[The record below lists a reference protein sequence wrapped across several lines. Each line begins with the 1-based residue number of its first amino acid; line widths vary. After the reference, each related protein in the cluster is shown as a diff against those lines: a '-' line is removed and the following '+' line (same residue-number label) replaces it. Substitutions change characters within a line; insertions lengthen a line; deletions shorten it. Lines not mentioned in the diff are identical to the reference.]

1 MTLTEPLEVPLPDD
15 DARTGAAHRLATL
28 DLPGAGFGVLAEA
41 VDWAAGV
48 QGDPNPKPFSTV
60 RVVVI
65 AGDHSGGAAAGSPQ
79 GSARAGLELAGTG
92 PLAKLAARVGAS
104 LEVVDACLA
113 GTPLAPDLTTRIT
126 DGAAPIEDTD
136 ACTEDEAAAGFAL
149 GRKLGDSVADS
160 GVDLLV
166 LASLGAGVDAAAAAT
181 AAFMTGTEAA
191 ALLPRVAYPDGRVDD
206 AAWMRRCAAVRDA
219 LTRVRHRPHEP
230 QTALAAL
237 GGPDL
242 AVATGLVLGAA
253 ARRTPVLLDGPV
265 GLVAALLARDIAGQA
280 VHWCLAPDT
289 SRHPTAGTVANRIGL
304 EPFLD
309 LGLDLGEGAAA
320 LTALGLLQAA
330 LDLASTTPTRPTPP
344 PAPETE
350 APAAQDQTRS
360 GEGPPPGDDS
370 SAADRDEAAG
380 P

>member
-1 MTLTEPLEVPLPDD
+1 MTLSEPLEVPLPDD
-15 DARTGAAHRLATL
+15 DARTEAARRRATL
-28 DLPGAGFGVLAEA
+28 DLPGAGFGVLAGA
-41 VDWAAGV
+41 LGWAAGV
-48 QGDPNPKPFSTV
+48 QGTPNPKPFSRV

-65 AGDHSGGAAAGSPQ
+65 AGDHAGGGAA
-79 GSARAGLELAGTG
+79 GSAPGAIRAGLELAGTG
-92 PLAKLAARVGAS
+92 PLARLAARVGAS
-104 LEVVDACLA
+104 LEVVDASLS
-113 GTPLAPDLTTRIT
+113 GTPLAPDITTRIA

-136 ACTEDEAAAGFAL
+136 ACTEDDAAAGFAL
-149 GRKLGDSVADS
+149 GRKLGDAVADS

-166 LASLGAGVDAAAAAT
+166 LASLGAGIDAAAAAT

-191 ALLPRVAYPDGRVDD
+191 ALLPRVAYLDGRVDD

-219 LTRVRHRPHEP
+219 LTRVRKRTRDP

-265 GLVAALLARDIAGQA
+265 GLVAALLVRDLAGQST
-280 VHWCLAPDT
+280 HWCLAPDT
-289 SRHPTAGTVANRIGL
+289 SRHPTAGTLANRIGL

-330 LDLASTTPTRPTPP
+330 LDLASTTPPTT
-344 PAPETE
+344 AP
-350 APAAQDQTRS
+350 APAATRGTAEPEAGGTS
-360 GEGPPPGDDS
+360 AGEV
-370 SAADRDEAAG
+370 AAG
-380 P
+380 QDGAAES